1 MDLRRTR
8 DSLVQHMLPHVPFD
22 GWSVR
27 TMRMASTDAGHDRT
41 MAERC
46 FPGGAV
52 EAVEHFSDFADR
64 LLVEEMAGAD
74 LQALRMRQRV
84 AFLVR
89 RRIEPWGAHR
99 EAVRRAMSLLA
110 LPPNGLVALRA
121 TYRTVD
127 TIWHLAGDSA
137 TDFSFYTK
145 RATLAAVH
153 TATVLYW
160 LDDISEDAADTWG
173 FLDRRIGDVM
183 QIPKLR
189 ARLDDLPGL
198 GLLSR
203 SGRRRRFGVRAASS

>member
-27 TMRMASTDAGHDRT
+27 AMRMASTDAGHDRT

-46 FPGGAV
+46 FPGGPV

-89 RRIEPWGAHR
+89 RRIEPWGGHR

-160 LDDISEDAADTWG
+160 LDDMSEDAADTWG

-198 GLLSR
+198 GLLSK
-203 SGRRRRFGVRAASS
+203 SGRRRRFGVRAASY